1 MRASHEL
8 SRVEVSFD
16 DPNLVSHAGL
26 LQAASLWQRLGMPGV
41 VRRGLRLP
49 GSVGAN
55 SDAKVATVVLGMLA
69 GADSIDDLDVLRAGA
84 TGRLLGAA
92 KAPSTIGTWLRSFT
106 YGHLRQLDAIARQLL
121 LVCWAAGPGPHR
133 LDELLYLDLDSTI
146 IESHGLAKEGAFF
159 GYTKVRGHHPLIAR
173 VSEPGQPGWI
183 APYSRH
189 TASRCTGSPARFRR
203 GNAAA
208 GRGGAHVLAETI
220 ARVRAAGSTGALLV
234 RADSGCYDSR
244 FIACCRRAGARFS
257 VTARN
262 DAAVARAIASIG
274 EDAWQPIPYWDAVED
289 DDGVIV
295 ASSAEVA
302 ETTYTAFTS
311 TKAPVTARLVV
322 RRLREAATGQP
333 LDQQALPVPVWR
345 HHAVLTDRNEPLLDV
360 EREHRAHA
368 VVEQSIAELKG
379 GPLAHLPS
387 GDFWARTPTTPLR
400 GASGPPAPWVTLA
413 AMTINM
419 RRAIATLAGHGLGE
433 ATLATLQRTL
443 LAVPA
448 RLASSARRYHPH
460 LPTGWPWQTAL
471 TWLKHRIDA
480 LPLIT

>member
-26 LQAASLWQRLGMPGV
+26 LQVASLWQRLGMPGV

-55 SDAKVATVVLGMLA
+55 SDAKVATVIMGMLA
-69 GADSIDDLDVLRAGA
+69 GADSIDDLGVLRAGA

-121 LVCWAAGPGPHR
+121 LVCWAAGAGPHR

-146 IESHGLAKEGAFF
+146 IETHGLAKQGAFF

-183 APYSRH
+183 AH
-189 TASRCTGSPARFRR
+189 TRFRR

-208 GRGGAHVLAETI
+208 GRGGAHFLAETI
-220 ARVRAAGSTGALLV
+220 SRVRAAGSTGALLV
-234 RADSGCYDSR
+234 RADSGFYDSR
-244 FIACCRRAGARFS
+244 FIASCRRAGARFS

-262 DAAVARAIASIG
+262 DAAVTRAIAAIP
-274 EDAWQPIPYWDAVED
+274 ETAWVPIPYWDAVED
-289 DDGVIV
+289 DDGIIV

-302 ETTYTAFTS
+302 ETVYTAFTS

-322 RRLREAATGQP
+322 RRVRRLREAATGEP

-345 HHAVLTDRNEPLLDV
+345 HHAVLTDRIEPLLDV

-368 VVEQSIAELKG
+368 VVEQSIAELKQ

-387 GDFWARTPTTPLR
+387 GDFWANAAWL
-400 GASGPPAPWVTLA
+400 TLA
-413 AMTINM
+413 AMTVNM
-419 RRAIATLAGHGLGE
+419 GRAIATLAGHGLGE

-448 RLASSARRYHPH
+448 RLAHSARRYHLH

-471 TWLKHRIDA
+471 TWLKRRIDA

>member
-8 SRVEVSFD
+8 SRVAVSFD

-49 GSVGAN
+49 GSVRAN

-84 TGRLLGAA
+84 TGRLLGAV

-121 LVCWAAGPGPHR
+121 MVCWAAGAGPHR
-133 LDELLYLDLDSTI
+133 LDELLFLDLDSTI
-146 IESHGLAKEGAFF
+146 IESHGLAKRGAFF
-159 GYTKVRGHHPLIAR
+159 GYTGVRGHHPLIAR

-183 APYSRH
+183 AH
-189 TASRCTGSPARFRR
+189 TRFRR

-208 GRGGAHVLAETI
+208 GRGGAHFLAETI
-220 ARVRAAGSTGALLV
+220 SRVRSAGSTGALLV
-234 RADSGCYDSR
+234 RADSGFYDSR
-244 FIACCRRAGARFS
+244 FIAACRRAKVRFS
-257 VTARN
+257 VTARI
-262 DAAVARAIASIG
+262 DAAVARAIALIP
-274 EDAWQPIPYWDAVED
+274 ETAWQPIPYWDAVED
-289 DDGVIV
+289 DDGIIV

-302 ETTYTAFTS
+302 ETTFTAFTS

-322 RRLREAATGQP
+322 RRVRRLRVAATGEP
-333 LDQQALPVPVWR
+333 LDQQALDVPVWR
-345 HHAVLTDRNEPLLDV
+345 HHALLTDRIEPLLDV

-368 VVEQSIAELKG
+368 VVEQSIAELKQ
-379 GPLAHLPS
+379 GPLAHLTS
-387 GDFWARTPTTPLR
+387 GDFWAN
-400 GASGPPAPWVTLA
+400 AAWVTLA
-413 AMTINM
+413 AMTVNLG
-419 RRAIATLAGHGLGE
+419 RAIATLAGHGLGE
-433 ATLATLQRTL
+433 ATLGTLQRTL

-448 RLASSARRYHPH
+448 RLARSARRYHLH

-471 TWLKHRIDA
+471 TWLKRRIDA
-480 LPLIT
+480 LPLRS